1 MNRIEDLIYRYP
13 ILKPCK
19 DDIQRAFDA
28 LRDCFKS
35 GHKLLVAGNGGSSAD
50 AEHIVGELMKGF
62 KKKRNIDKTLASS
75 LVSIDKEVGTL
86 LSENLEQSLPAI
98 ALHNHQSLNT
108 AIMND
113 IQNGGDYLF
122 AQQVLGYGNK
132 DDAFLGISTSGNAQN
147 VYNAAITAKA
157 KGLIV
162 IALTG
167 KSGGKL
173 KGVSDISIVVPEQE
187 TFIIQELHLP
197 IYHTLCLMLEDFLF
211 KDVVWFKPMST
222 MF

>member
-1 MNRIEDLIYRYP
+1 MNRIEDLINRYP
-13 ILKPCK
+13 TLKPCK
-19 DDIQRAFDA
+19 NDIQKAFDA

-62 KKKRNIDKTLASS
+62 KKKRNIDKSLANSLAS
-75 LVSIDKEVGTL
+75 LDKEVGAL
-86 LSENLEQSLPAI
+86 LSEKLEQGLPAI

-108 AIMND
+108 AFMND
-113 IQNGGDYLF
+113 VHNGGDYLF

-132 DDAFLGISTSGNAQN
+132 GDVFLGISTSGNAQN
-147 VYNAAITAKA
+147 IYNAAVTAKA
-157 KGLIV
+157 KGLRV
-162 IALTG
+162 VALTG

-173 KGVSDISIVVPEQE
+173 KEISDISIVAPEQE

-197 IYHTLCLMLEDFLF
+197 IYHALCLMLEDFFF
-211 KDVVWFKPMST
+211 KDVA
-222 MF
+222 

>member
-1 MNRIEDLIYRYP
+1 MNRIEDLINRYP
-13 ILKPCK
+13 TLKPCK
-19 DDIQRAFDA
+19 DNIQKAFDA

-62 KKKRNIDKTLASS
+62 KKKRNIDKSLADSLAS
-75 LVSIDKEVGTL
+75 LDKEVGAL
-86 LSENLEQSLPAI
+86 LSEKLEQGLPAI

-108 AIMND
+108 AFIND
-113 IQNGGDYLF
+113 VHNGGDYLF

-132 DDAFLGISTSGNAQN
+132 GDVFLGISTSGNAQN
-147 VYNAAITAKA
+147 IYNAAVTAKA
-157 KGLIV
+157 KGLRV
-162 IALTG
+162 VALTG

-173 KGVSDISIVVPEQE
+173 KEISDISIVVPEQE

-197 IYHTLCLMLEDFLF
+197 IYHALCLMLEDFFF
-211 KDVVWFKPMST
+211 KDVA
-222 MF
+222 